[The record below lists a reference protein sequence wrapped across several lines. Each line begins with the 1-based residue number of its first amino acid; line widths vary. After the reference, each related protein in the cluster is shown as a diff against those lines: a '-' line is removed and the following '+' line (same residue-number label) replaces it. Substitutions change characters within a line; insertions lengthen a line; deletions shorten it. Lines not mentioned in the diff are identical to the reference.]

1 VENWTEEKKKRKKG
15 KKENGEK
22 KKKEKKKIK
31 AASGYRRSLG
41 SRTEAFRP
49 ALAEA
54 TDLFA
59 QAPDL
64 RRWKKKH
71 TRPHWIPHFAGTKV
85 IRFERVKRSRDSNTA
100 TMYDLLRHL
109 IDLDRRMEISRSP
122 SWKSHRALSP

>member
-1 VENWTEEKKKRKKG
+1 MENWTEEKKKRKK
-15 KKENGEK
+15 EK
-22 KKKEKKKIK
+22 KKKTGRKRKKEKKKIK

-64 RRWKKKH
+64 RRWKKKTH
-71 TRPHWIPHFAGTKV
+71 APTLDPTFCRYESH
-85 IRFERVKRSRDSNTA
+85 S
-100 TMYDLLRHL
+100 LR
-109 IDLDRRMEISRSP
+109 
-122 SWKSHRALSP
+122 KG